1 VLKARRPTPFTVRLM
16 GFNDSSINESTLMNW
31 MIPVI
36 RWAQAEFLLILNQLV
51 VLASLLFVP
60 NLLG

>member
-1 VLKARRPTPFTVRLM
+1 M
-16 GFNDSSINESTLMNW
+16 GFSDSSINESTLMNG